1 MELYELKQAILDNKI
16 PNFLIFT
23 GEEGKLIDIY
33 IEKIAEVKKV
43 ELKSIDDVTFY
54 LNMNSQKNLFK
65 QDISYAVI
73 RNDTSILQKEDQWAM
88 LPKVKNT
95 LVLTFTKIDKTTKF
109 YKHFKDY
116 IVSFD
121 RMNPEHIKA
130 SLMKKLQD
138 NNMKIQQKYID
149 WLVSNCSNDY
159 GRCINELDKI
169 LIFKNDPRNCEELFK
184 QFARDNAFHYD
195 IPDCIFD
202 FSNAFI
208 LRNKEKVWNIYED
221 LKQTS
226 DGPLVVF
233 TVLYN
238 SFKNILLVQS
248 ANKPTADTLGMSP
261 KQFNAIKFKVGKYST
276 KELSDIILL
285 ISELDRK
292 IKLGLVEDRMAL
304 EYFMVKVL

>member
-1 MELYELKQAILDNKI
+1 MELYELKQAILDNNI
-16 PNFLIFT
+16 PNLLIFT

-33 IEKIAEVKKV
+33 IDKIAETKKI
-43 ELKSIDDVTFY
+43 EARSIDDITFY
-54 LNMNSQKNLFK
+54 LNMKTQKNLFK
-65 QDISYAVI
+65 QDISYTVI
-73 RNDTSILQKEDQWAM
+73 RNDTSIFQKEAQWS
-88 LPKVKNT
+88 LLEKVKDT
-95 LVLTFTKIDKTTKF
+95 LVLVFTKLDKSTKF
-109 YKHFKDY
+109 YKHFKDR

-121 RMNPEHIKA
+121 KMKPEHIKA

-138 NNMKIQQKYID
+138 NNMQIQQKYVD
-149 WLVSNCSNDY
+149 WLISNCSNDY
-159 GRCINELDKI
+159 GRCLNELDKI
-169 LIFKNDPRNCEELFK
+169 LIFNDDPRNAEELFK

-208 LRNKEKVWNIYED
+208 IRDVKKVYDIYED

-248 ANKPTADTLGMSP
+248 ANKPTADNLGMSP
-261 KQFNAIKFKVGKYST
+261 KQFNAIRFKTGKYST
-276 KELSDIILL
+276 KELSKILLL

-292 IKLGLVEDRMAL
+292 IKLGQVEDRVAL